1 MMKRRGRAPLVWGG
15 VLIIFGL
22 LLLAENLG
30 WLGSI
35 GTSFWSLLLGA
46 IALFFLV
53 TYISDRA
60 QWWALIPGLTLM
72 GVAIAIFLA
81 EEELVADHVVASI
94 VLIGVG
100 LPFLL
105 IFVFNRQQTW
115 ALIPALTM
123 AGIALGVFLE
133 GAGIIDGTAM
143 AGFVLGGISLGF
155 VSIYVMERQSW
166 WVLIPGVI
174 IGVMAIFFLIA
185 AAARFIIPVVI
196 ILFGLLLLLRAMGGG
211 YRRKPATDYTAPARP
226 TTDSVRAK
234 SQRLPTLEEQ
244 IEAAISEES
253 DVPEDPE

>member
-1 MMKRRGRAPLVWGG
+1 MKRRGRAPLVWGG
-15 VLIIFGL
+15 LLVIFGL

-30 WLGSI
+30 WLGSLA
-35 GTSFWSLLLGA
+35 TPFWSLLLGA

-53 TYISDRA
+53 TYISDRK

-81 EEELVADHVVASI
+81 EEELVADHVVAAI

-105 IFVFNRQQTW
+105 IFLFNRQQTW

-133 GAGIIDGTAM
+133 GAGIIDGTAV

-155 VSIYVMERQSW
+155 VSIYVIERQSW
-166 WVLIPGVI
+166 WALIPGVI
-174 IGVMAIFFLIA
+174 LGVMAVVFLIA
-185 AAARFIIPVVI
+185 AAARFIIPVAI

-211 YRRKPATDYTAPARP
+211 PRREPVTDYTAPARP
-226 TTDSVRAK
+226 ASDSARAK
-234 SQRLPTLEEQ
+234 SQRMPTLEEQ
-244 IEAAISEES
+244 IEAAISEEP
-253 DVPEDPE
+253 DVPQETE

>member
-15 VLIIFGL
+15 LLIILGL

-30 WLGSI
+30 WLGNFD
-35 GTSFWSLLLGA
+35 TPFWSLALGA

-53 TYISDRA
+53 TYISDRT

-72 GVAIAIFLA
+72 GVAVAIFLA
-81 EEELVADHVVASI
+81 EEELVADHVVAAI
-94 VLIGVG
+94 VLVGVG

-105 IFVFNRQQTW
+105 IFIFDRQHTW

-155 VSIYVMERQSW
+155 VSIFVIERQSW
-166 WVLIPGVI
+166 WVLIPAVI
-174 IGVMAIFFLIA
+174 IGFMAVVFLIA

-196 ILFGLLLLLRAMGGG
+196 ILFGLLLLLRTMGGG
-211 YRRKPATDYTAPARP
+211 YRREPATDYTAPARP
-226 TTDSVRAK
+226 ASDSMRAK
-234 SQRLPTLEEQ
+234 GQRMPTLEEQ

-253 DVPEDPE
+253 EVPQDPE